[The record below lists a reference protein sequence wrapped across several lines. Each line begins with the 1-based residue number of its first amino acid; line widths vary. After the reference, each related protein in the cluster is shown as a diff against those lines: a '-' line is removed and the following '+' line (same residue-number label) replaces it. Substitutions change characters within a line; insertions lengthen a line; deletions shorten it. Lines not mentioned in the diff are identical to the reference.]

1 MKNIYKEHYR
11 IICER
16 GLITPTTTS
25 HEFIIKL
32 DEEYHECL
40 NEYAD
45 DLHMNKRFPS
55 REFIQESVDVM
66 MVIANMLT
74 HLGLN
79 VEKEIRTNIETQ
91 KQRCAVQVK

>member
-11 IICER
+11 VICER
-16 GLITPTTTS
+16 GMITPTTTS
-25 HEFIIKL
+25 HEFMIKL
-32 DEEYHECL
+32 EEEYEELL

-55 REFIQESVDVM
+55 REFIQEGVDVM

-74 HLGLN
+74 HLGIS
-79 VEKEIRTNIETQ
+79 VEGEIRKNIETQ